1 MSVAVKMT
9 KVNSSNIAA
18 IGYNEVK
25 QTLVVLFHSG
35 TTYTYTPVLKETY
48 EEFLK
53 AESIGKYF
61 YSNIKTNPKIKCQQ
75 I

>member
-35 TTYTYTPVLKETY
+35 TTYTYIPVLKETY

-61 YSNIKTNPKIKCQQ
+61 HSNIKTNPKIKCQQ